1 MDSLFRDL
9 FQDKRYAAEL
19 NMALLGDKSIT
30 EKDVNIDSLQII
42 DEEEA
47 AKAVAFKV
55 KGHSVLALAEND

>member
-47 AKAVAFKV
+47 AKSVAF
-55 KGHSVLALAEND
+55 